1 MQSQESSKF
10 LSQLMSEP
18 QFRQINPLL
27 GARPSF
33 GPIPADLLL
42 PWGAIALVVLI
53 STKGVVNVGW
63 EWTIGLTLWGCG
75 TWWILTGSRPY
86 RFLSKFL
93 PVPNRWSRGHVRYRP
108 MPRRSGRNDYL
119 NMN

>member
-1 MQSQESSKF
+1 MADDSKF
-10 LSQLMSEP
+10 RP
-18 QFRQINPLL
+18 INPLL

-42 PWGAIALVVLI
+42 PWGAIGLLIFMTTRNVFPAFGLVL
-53 STKGVVNVGW
+53 GW
-63 EWTIGLTLWGCG
+63 EWTIGLVVWGCA
-75 TWWILTGSRPY
+75 TWWVLTGSRPY

-108 MPRRSGRNDYL
+108 LQRHDDDA
-119 NMN
+119 